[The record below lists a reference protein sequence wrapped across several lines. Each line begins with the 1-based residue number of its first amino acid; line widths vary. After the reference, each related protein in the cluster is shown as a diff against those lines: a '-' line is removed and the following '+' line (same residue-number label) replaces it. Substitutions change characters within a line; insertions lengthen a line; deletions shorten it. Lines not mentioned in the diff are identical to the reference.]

1 MFKSDYH
8 ISWERVWVEGVGVN
22 LSYFLLTY
30 TLHSDQETLNFRLWI
45 YDDVIKWK
53 HFSRYWPFVWGIH
66 RLLVNSPHKGQWRG
80 ALMFSLIC
88 TWTNSWV
95 KKSRRRW
102 FETTWRWLWRHY
114 NEIRNEK
121 DYSLSSK
128 SIYTVAFATCLTTF
142 FSMVQIGQIVQLLTH
157 WGRYK
162 MAAISQ
168 TILSNSFSWMKM
180 LEFRLK
186 FHRNLFHR
194 VQFTIFQHCLKQ
206 WWLDYRRIY
215 ASLGLNEL
223 TYIRYPYL

>member
-1 MFKSDYH
+1 METFFALLAFC
-8 ISWERVWVEGVGVN
+8 VG
-22 LSYFLLTY
+22 
-30 TLHSDQETLNFRLWI
+30 
-45 YDDVIKWK
+45 
-53 HFSRYWPFVWGIH
+53 
-66 RLLVNSPHKGQWRG
+66 NSPVTGEFLSQRPVTRG
-80 ALMFSLIC
+80 FDVFFDLHLSKQL
-88 TWTNSWV
+88 S

-114 NEIRNEK
+114 NEIRNEE

-186 FHRNLFHR
+186 FHQNLFHR